1 MFAVEFAAKGTHSMR
16 IACWQATARRT
27 DVPTTLLALAERAR
41 EAADSG
47 ASLLV
52 TPEMSLTGYHLG
64 ARRLRQLAEP
74 VDGAMCEAVS
84 EIAASAGI
92 AIVHG
97 WPELSGEQVYN
108 SARLVDSSGSELA
121 TYRKAHLFGDI
132 DRNAFSAG
140 NTGVVRAEL
149 DGVPVGIV
157 ICYDVEFPESVR
169 AHALAGT
176 RLLLVPTALMSPWDF
191 VAQTLVPARAF
202 ESQLFLAYT
211 NWVGSEREL
220 SYCGRTRVVGPDGIV
235 VAGLDSGEGL
245 VLADL
250 DLSLVDKARAETT
263 YLTDRRPGL
272 YS

>member
-1 MFAVEFAAKGTHSMR
+1 MR
-16 IACWQATARRT
+16 IACWQAAARRS
-27 DVPTTLLALAERAR
+27 DVPAALDALRARAR
-41 EAADSG
+41 EAAEAG

-64 ARRLRQLAEP
+64 ARRLRQLAESA
-74 VDGAMCEAVS
+74 DGPMCRAVS
-84 EIAASAGI
+84 EIAAASGI

-97 WPELSGEQVYN
+97 WPELSEGGVYN
-108 SARLVDSSGSELA
+108 SARLVDSSGEELA

-132 DRNAFSAG
+132 DRNAFRAG
-140 NTGVVRAEL
+140 DTGLVRAEL
-149 DGVPVGIV
+149 DGVSVGIV

-169 AHALAGT
+169 AHAVAGT

-191 VAQTLVPARAF
+191 VAETLVPARAF

-220 SYCGRTRVVGPDGIV
+220 SYCGLSRVVGPDGQV
-235 VAGLDSGEGL
+235 VAGLREGEGL

-250 DLSLVDKARAETT
+250 DLALVDRARAETT
-263 YLTDRRPGL
+263 YLTDRRPEL

>member
-1 MFAVEFAAKGTHSMR
+1 MR

-27 DVPTTLLALAERAR
+27 DVPAALRALRAR
-41 EAADSG
+41 AGEAAEAG

-52 TPEMSLTGYHLG
+52 TPEMSLTGYHIG

-74 VDGAMCEAVS
+74 ADGPMCQAVS
-84 EIAASAGI
+84 EIASANGI

-97 WPELSGEQVYN
+97 WPELSGGGVYN
-108 SARLVDSSGSELA
+108 SARLVDSSGEESA

-132 DRNAFSAG
+132 DRNAFSPG
-140 NTGVVRAEL
+140 DTGLVRAEL
-149 DGVPVGIV
+149 GGVPVGII

-169 AHALAGT
+169 AHAVAGT

-191 VAQTLVPARAF
+191 VAETLVPARAF

-220 SYCGRTRVVGPDGIV
+220 SYCGLTRVVGPDGRV
-235 VAGLDSGEGL
+235 VAGRRDGEGL

-250 DLSLVDKARAETT
+250 DLSLVDRARAETT
-263 YLTDRRPGL
+263 YLADRRPEL